1 MRVSVRS
8 RWDEFWFEP
17 SAAIG
22 LATCRV
28 LFFGAFLLY
37 FLRID
42 YTELGTVPPYSW
54 RAVWPFAPL
63 GLTLPSAATL
73 NVLQWLWRASLLAA
87 CLGVAWRLASVTAF
101 VLGLYL
107 IGLPENV
114 ARINHSD
121 AIVVFGLAIMA
132 LSRAA
137 DAFSIDALFG
147 RTAENASGVSGEYTW
162 PIRAMWVVMVTIYFA
177 AGVTKLA
184 TSGLAWITTDNLSN
198 LLMLGPVTGSPLTLL
213 GQVIGRYRMLS
224 SGLAALA
231 LTIEL
236 SMPLVLVS
244 TLARRILVPCLFI
257 TQVCIRALMGPGFT
271 EFFICGLFW
280 VPWEFFAKRSIRG
293 LWEPAS
299 AGSGPTEAGR
309 HSSTFEGDFTS
320 GSRHLE

>member
-184 TSGLAWITTDNLSN
+184 TSVLAWITTDNLSN

-231 LTIEL
+231 FTIE
-236 SMPLVLVS
+236 
-244 TLARRILVPCLFI
+244 
-257 TQVCIRALMGPGFT
+257 
-271 EFFICGLFW
+271 
-280 VPWEFFAKRSIRG
+280 
-293 LWEPAS
+293 
-299 AGSGPTEAGR
+299 
-309 HSSTFEGDFTS
+309 
-320 GSRHLE
+320 